1 VSKSLKV
8 LTILVLLTG
17 LTYWLINR
25 HPWST
30 FKGDLKEFSIKDTSA
45 ITKMFFAD
53 KKGNKVLLQ
62 KNEQHVWMIDNK
74 FIADPD
80 KINTLLSTMHDVE
93 VRNPITE
100 AEHNNVIS
108 ILATQAIK
116 AEFYQG
122 DKLIKTIYVGSSTP
136 DQVGTY
142 MLIEGAEKPYITH
155 IPGFVGYLTPRFIS
169 KQKLWKSK
177 QIFNLSASEIK
188 SVSVQ
193 YPMNMNQS
201 FTIENGITPILKSS
215 NTTLNAD
222 EKFLK
227 YYLGSFRNL
236 FFEGYIES
244 SQAEKDSV
252 HQITP
257 FCIIQVTK
265 SSGEKISLQVN
276 IKAIDSHTKQQY
288 DEKGNVMAYDT
299 EKYFAFINDDKDMVL
314 IQEYVFGK
322 LFKTLDDILKIKS

>member
-1 VSKSLKV
+1 MSKNLKI
-8 LTILVLLTG
+8 LTILVLLSF
-17 LTYWLINR
+17 LTYWLISR

-30 FKGDLKEFSIKDTSA
+30 FKGDLKEFSIKDTAS

-53 KKGNKVLLQ
+53 KNGNKVLLQ
-62 KNEQHVWMIDNK
+62 KNDQNIWMVDNK

-80 KINTLLSTMHDVE
+80 KINLMLSTMHDVDIQK
-93 VRNPITE
+93 PITE
-100 AEHNNVIS
+100 AEHNHVIS

-116 AEFYQG
+116 AEFYRG
-122 DKLIKTIYVGSSTP
+122 EKLIKTIYVGSSTP
-136 DQVGTY
+136 DQFGTY
-142 MLIEGAEKPYITH
+142 MLIDGSEKPYVTH
-155 IPGFVGYLTPRFIS
+155 IPGFVGYLTPRFITQ
-169 KQKLWKSK
+169 QKHWKSK

-193 YPMNMNQS
+193 YPMNMKQS
-201 FTIENGITPILKSS
+201 FTIENGINPVLKSE
-215 NTTLNAD
+215 NKIINAD

-227 YYLGSFRNL
+227 YYIGSFKNI

-244 SQAEKDSV
+244 TQAEKDSV
-252 HQITP
+252 HHLTP

-265 SSGEKISLQVN
+265 STGEKISLQVN
-276 IKAIDSHTKQQY
+276 IKAIDNHTKQQF
-288 DEKGNVMAYDT
+288 DEKGNTMQFDT

-322 LFKTLDDILKIKS
+322 LFKTLDDILKTKS

>member
-1 VSKSLKV
+1 MSKSLKV

-17 LTYWLINR
+17 LTYWLISR

-62 KNEQHVWMIDNK
+62 KNEQHVWMVDGK

-80 KINTLLSTMHDVE
+80 KIITLLSTMHDVE

-155 IPGFVGYLTPRFIS
+155 IPGFIGYLTPRFIS

-188 SVSVQ
+188 SISVQ

-201 FTIENGITPILKSS
+201 FTIENGINPILKS
-215 NTTLNAD
+215 NNNILNAD

-288 DEKGNVMAYDT
+288 DEQGKVMAYDT
-299 EKYFAFINDDKDMVL
+299 EKYFAFINEDKDMVL